1 MKRFGKRSAVFLL
14 FFTLITGMLVGPWQ
28 PAAQAASSYHA
39 RVTVSTAKVHTSP
52 SGRAH
57 TVAKLHRNAT
67 VTVIGTRGSWKKI
80 SYGGKTRYI
89 YAKYIKKS
97 TPSYSFRS
105 YTNYVKSYSLVM
117 RSKASSHYRKIRSL
131 YMNYKVTVIGAKGS
145 YRYVQYGSR
154 KGYVQAKWL
163 KSTVKSYGAYVV
175 QKSINL
181 WKGPGKKYGH
191 PSSLHKYLYKNNTV
205 TVTGSSSGYLK
216 VNYNGTKGY
225 AWGGYFKNGTPPKAA
240 AAPAPVK
247 AAAPAPVKTSAPA
260 YTAAKVLD
268 YTPVS
273 NFPAYIGY
281 DNRYIY
287 ASADTNSS
295 VKATLREKTLVTV
308 IGTKAVQMN
317 NGTVN
322 WSRVRLS
329 NGDEGYIQSY
339 NLETDINKFN
349 IPTSNILGYGLD
361 ISHHQNESGAIN
373 SSTFNTISA
382 ANYSFVIIKASE
394 GTTVRDKFLQS
405 NLQGALNATPH
416 PLKVGA
422 YHYFWAT
429 DESTARSEA
438 NWFTKNLNDAGFS
451 KSNYVFIDVE
461 ENGGNSKIATYV
473 TDFLQQMIDNGYT
486 KLGIYSRPSYF
497 KNNLNLSTIK
507 TNVQDY
513 AKNKNVELSKILV
526 WLSWYRGKD
535 SYEGPGSLNNNDID
549 IWQYTSNGIVAGV
562 SGATDKDASYIDP
575 NNF

>member
-1 MKRFGKRSAVFLL
+1 
-14 FFTLITGMLVGPWQ
+14 
-28 PAAQAASSYHA
+28 
-39 RVTVSTAKVHTSP
+39 
-52 SGRAH
+52 
-57 TVAKLHRNAT
+57 
-67 VTVIGTRGSWKKI
+67 
-80 SYGGKTRYI
+80 
-89 YAKYIKKS
+89 
-97 TPSYSFRS
+97 
-105 YTNYVKSYSLVM
+105 
-117 RSKASSHYRKIRSL
+117 
-131 YMNYKVTVIGAKGS
+131 
-145 YRYVQYGSR
+145 
-154 KGYVQAKWL
+154 
-163 KSTVKSYGAYVV
+163 
-175 QKSINL
+175 
-181 WKGPGKKYGH
+181 
-191 PSSLHKYLYKNNTV
+191 
-205 TVTGSSSGYLK
+205 
-216 VNYNGTKGY
+216 
-225 AWGGYFKNGTPPKAA
+225 
-240 AAPAPVK
+240 
-247 AAAPAPVKTSAPA
+247 
-260 YTAAKVLD
+260 
-268 YTPVS
+268 
-273 NFPAYIGY
+273 
-281 DNRYIY
+281 
-287 ASADTNSS
+287 
-295 VKATLREKTLVTV
+295 
-308 IGTKAVQMN
+308 MN